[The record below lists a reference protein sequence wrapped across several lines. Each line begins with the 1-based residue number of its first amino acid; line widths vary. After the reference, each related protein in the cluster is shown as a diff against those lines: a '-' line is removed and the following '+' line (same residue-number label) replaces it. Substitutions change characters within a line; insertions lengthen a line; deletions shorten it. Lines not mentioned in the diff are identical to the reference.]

1 MPSTQTHTASTRT
14 RLERGSDYDTVFMIS
29 KCIDRCGVPIP
40 ALPLALCLWAN
51 YSTSLSSSFL
61 ISNVELILLQRIK
74 WKSWLCHAQP
84 TISNQKVPILLLLKS
99 QCEHYMDP
107 KTPRADSH
115 LWFYLKHYKQEQNES
130 FWSRF
135 PWFSSRLAGLHQ
147 SCWEEKH
154 KSTVCSGDPGPTGH
168 KSFAI
173 EPRNPALLTE
183 HAWPLSRTL
192 FGSYTGSLTQA

>member
-1 MPSTQTHTASTRT
+1 MGFQSQLFHLLCVFGQTTQPR
-14 RLERGSDYDTVFMIS
+14 
-29 KCIDRCGVPIP
+29 
-40 ALPLALCLWAN
+40 WAR
-51 YSTSLSSSFL
+51 FL

-99 QCEHYMDP
+99 QCKHYMDP

-115 LWFYLKHYKQEQNES
+115 LWFYLKHYKQEQSEL

-173 EPRNPALLTE
+173 EPGNPALLTE

-192 FGSYTGSLTQA
+192 FGSYTGSLTQV